1 VVRNTLAH
9 ERPGRRTTS
18 LLRGNLPAPAAP
30 LGDVMAIVYT
40 SRSLSE
46 WREGVQRFVA
56 DNPLSCSRIAFKNN
70 LVRPEKELPDGL
82 GAG

>member
-1 VVRNTLAH
+1 
-9 ERPGRRTTS
+9 
-18 LLRGNLPAPAAP
+18 
-30 LGDVMAIVYT
+30 MAIVYT

-46 WREGVQRFVA
+46 WREGVQSFVA